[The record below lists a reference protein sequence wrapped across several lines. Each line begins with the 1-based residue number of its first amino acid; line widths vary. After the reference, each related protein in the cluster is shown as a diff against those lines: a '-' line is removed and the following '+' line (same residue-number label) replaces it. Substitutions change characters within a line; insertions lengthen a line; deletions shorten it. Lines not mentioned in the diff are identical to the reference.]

1 MFHNKL
7 FGDKMREG
15 ALRGYRREDDV
26 SSHMRKWRGKRQE
39 QKPGPRKRRPGQ
51 RLLPRERGKRRAEAA
66 AKD

>member
-7 FGDKMREG
+7 FSDEMREG

-26 SSHMRKWRGKRQE
+26 SSYMRKWRGKRQE

-51 RLLPRERGKRRAEAA
+51 RLLPRKRGRA
-66 AKD
+66 